1 MLQLTFEYMPYYYDD
16 DLQLIPND
24 FSDPDNLRFVI
35 EQDYTSAFSIFTNP
49 DDESSSFESS
59 FLEQWFHR
67 LQAFPLFVC
76 VEVNRYDEEEFEA
89 LCRFCSITYND
100 LTPLADKRFIV
111 AELKHVTDFQHLY
124 SYLHSHVS
132 WNDLVIWSTKPNVF
146 RIEYRTHYYSD
157 RPEKTG
163 IVSMQ
168 ENMSIFAFSYDADVV
183 NVVSNQP
190 FFETADRLFNT
201 LPDFVIPTLIDDT
214 EDIQK
219 RSEQLACPNKTTD

>member
-1 MLQLTFEYMPYYYDD
+1 MYEIEVNKLQLTLEYMPYYYDD

-49 DDESSSFESS
+49 DDELSSFESS

-89 LCRFCSITYND
+89 LCRFYSITYND

-111 AELKHVTDFQHLY
+111 AELKHAEDFQRLY
-124 SYLHSHVS
+124 SYIHPHAS

-146 RIEYRTHYYSD
+146 RIEYRTHYHSE
-157 RPEKTG
+157 RPEKNGHCLHAGKYVRLCVQVRCRCRQCCLESTG
-163 IVSMQ
+163 FRDSR
-168 ENMSIFAFSYDADVV
+168 S
-183 NVVSNQP
+183 
-190 FFETADRLFNT
+190 L
-201 LPDFVIPTLIDDT
+201 IPNLT
-214 EDIQK
+214 
-219 RSEQLACPNKTTD
+219 